1 MSMTA
6 CWPAFPSTTA
16 PCANAASAFTPAP
29 SLALVAHAHTAHPR
43 VWVPAPRRPTA
54 PSPPHRA
61 RSSPP
66 SRFSPSSSYTPSLRT
81 PDLCTGGVCAMPRPS
96 RRPRAARVILRRAGA
111 VADAALGLL
120 VRLRLRSV
128 RPPTPREDGGSYED
142 APARIRRALA
152 AVGTCKRSVGATS
165 LSSRLA
171 THVHVGFPMRM
182 SCRAVCRTR
191 PGFDVRAALLATPN
205 AGVWVRSILHCPRW
219 RCIHGREWPALR
231 AAGRAG

>member
-1 MSMTA
+1 
-6 CWPAFPSTTA
+6 PAFPSTTA
-16 PCANAASAFTPAP
+16 PCANAASAFAPAP

-128 RPPTPREDGGSYED
+128 RPPTPREDGRVIRGRACAHTPGTCCRWDLQAQRGRHLPVQSSSHPCPRWIPD
-142 APARIRRALA
+142 AHVLPRGMPHATRIRRVRRPPRYAECR
-152 AVGTCKRSVGATS
+152 GVGAKYLA
-165 LSSRLA
+165 LSPVAVYSRK
-171 THVHVGFPMRM
+171 GM
-182 SCRAVCRTR
+182 
-191 PGFDVRAALLATPN
+191 
-205 AGVWVRSILHCPRW
+205 AGVEGSWACR
-219 RCIHGREWPALR
+219 
-231 AAGRAG
+231 